1 MQSRSV
7 QIHSSIKGKET
18 LSTPNTVNADPF
30 MERDEVEEISKSKM
44 DEIIQIENGEIK
56 DLVDPFSLPNL
67 SKIGYEP
74 KSVNSEY
81 TAIFS
86 KGDTNMILSCNVEN
100 LNLENIN
107 ISNPTQE
114 VQVIG
119 SRKRKA
125 LADISDEDL
134 FSANK
139 RREVLEAVNEGI
151 VQISP
156 GNWGDMGYGV
166 VTNESWL
173 QFAFFPKSFTESS
186 PFINSIEFKKRGT
199 RFGSRRLT
207 LIKNAARRKHCL
219 EITRQ
224 AFENVVV
231 IKMGIDPYGN
241 NIDAIPILEEINEA
255 LMVSSVSPEHTNQAN
270 AMEEN
275 IIDEKLTW
283 DADDLSMDHP
293 QKI

>member
-7 QIHSSIKGKET
+7 QLHSSIKGKET
-18 LSTPNTVNADPF
+18 LSTPNTANADPF
-30 MERDEVEEISKSKM
+30 MEREEVEEISKSKM

-56 DLVDPFSLPNL
+56 DLVDPLSLPNL

-74 KSVNSEY
+74 KPVNSEY

-107 ISNPTQE
+107 ISDSTQE

-139 RREVLEAVNEGI
+139 RREVLEADAMLVDQAVPLGCRC
-151 VQISP
+151 P
-156 GNWGDMGYGV
+156 GVFKLESLMDRCLCGWFSCDVPPLVPHFGFVLVLGWMYCWGH
-166 VTNESWL
+166 W
-173 QFAFFPKSFTESS
+173 
-186 PFINSIEFKKRGT
+186 
-199 RFGSRRLT
+199 
-207 LIKNAARRKHCL
+207 
-219 EITRQ
+219 
-224 AFENVVV
+224 
-231 IKMGIDPYGN
+231 
-241 NIDAIPILEEINEA
+241 
-255 LMVSSVSPEHTNQAN
+255 
-270 AMEEN
+270 
-275 IIDEKLTW
+275 
-283 DADDLSMDHP
+283 
-293 QKI
+293 